1 MHTYVFANQKGGV
14 GRTTIT
20 LGLAAAM
27 AERRARVLLIDLDPQ
42 ASATKALGVD
52 VDVEDQ
58 WTMADALLEPGRH
71 ALVDTIAGT
80 HRRAT

>member
-20 LGLAAAM
+20 LGVAAAM

-42 ASATKALGVD
+42 ASATKVLGA
-52 VDVEDQ
+52 DVEDQ
-58 WTMADALLEPGRH
+58 CTMADALLEPGRH
-71 ALVDTIAGT
+71 ALVDTIART

>member
-20 LGLAAAM
+20 LGVAAAM

-58 WTMADALLEPGRH
+58 CTMADALLEPGRH
-71 ALVDTIAGT
+71 ALVDTIART